1 MEKEIKSMG
10 GSGYLLIDKVMSIL
24 SDIKVGDKVEIKCSK
39 NKIILIK
46 KGE

>member
-1 MEKEIKSMG
+1 MEKKIKSMG

-24 SDIKVGDKVEIKCSK
+24 SDIKVGDKVEVKCSK

>member
-10 GSGYLLIDKVMSIL
+10 GSAYILIDKAMTIL
-24 SDIKVGDKVEIKCSK
+24 SEIKIGDKVEVKCSK

-46 KGE
+46 KGK